1 MADNIGHID
10 IADFYNKS
18 NKSEVRKEAFTYFE
32 DKYVKNPFD
41 NYWIIEE
48 ESRFEAVKY
57 KFFLPGSIYT
67 FQYPN
72 PLTRDALSYY
82 DTRPM
87 TLIMG
92 TFKAKTTGRTIVT
105 GINLNF
111 IQNEKQKLNLLDT
124 YYKVFRGTLLAAE
137 KDSDGGLVGEAKN
150 LGKYLSD
157 WLFVQKTFV
166 NQGKI
171 PLTFAIRNYD
181 MSRIL
186 KPVLIEIEDWPM
198 IPFYTSKEIKGSNP
212 AQVYADYQVAQKK
225 AAMSKPPADPK
236 RTEASK
242 KRYKK

>member
-1 MADNIGHID
+1 MEDNFGHIG

-18 NKSEVRKEAFTYFE
+18 DKTQLRKDAFSYFE

-48 ESRFEAVKY
+48 ESRFEAVKF

-72 PLTRDALSYY
+72 PLTKDVLSYY
-82 DTRPM
+82 DARPM
-87 TLIMG
+87 ALIMG

-111 IQNEKQKLNLLDT
+111 IQNEPQKVNLLDT

-137 KDSDGGLVGEAKN
+137 KDSDNGLVGQAKN

-157 WLFVQKTFV
+157 WIFVQKVFV

-171 PLTFAIRNYD
+171 PLSFAVRNYD
-181 MSRIL
+181 MTGMVN
-186 KPVLIEIEDWPM
+186 PVLIEIEDWPM
-198 IPFYTSKEIKGSNP
+198 IPFYTPKEIQGSNP
-212 AQVYADYQVAQKK
+212 AQVYADYQVAQKS
-225 AAMSKPPADPK
+225 AAMGKAPADPK
-236 RTEASK
+236 RTEANR
-242 KRYKK
+242 KRYK